1 MNVSERTLFLVGF
14 GWAGLASV
22 LTWLLPFV
30 TGAPVSEN
38 GIELLFGVA
47 ILAGVTHAV
56 YTDSR
61 QNPSTISLVFA
72 AAAALFSTLELVRLF

>member
-1 MNVSERTLFLVGF
+1 MDVPERTLFLVGF

-22 LTWLLPFV
+22 LTWLVPFV

-47 ILAGVTHAV
+47 ILAGVSHAV
-56 YTDSR
+56 YNDTR
-61 QNPSTISLVFA
+61 HNPSTISLVFA
-72 AAAALFSTLELVRLF
+72 VAAALFSTLELVRVF